1 MDAEISKQG
10 ILPMVAP
17 VKPYTLLAD
26 TLSASWRPSST
37 AFVKGSVA
45 AFRSAFALR
54 TMHHTGFKAQGSGRG
69 RQRRLR
75 RILPPGPGSAPR
87 GLQIKTMW
95 VLIETYAVI
104 PLLIVYCSPSFTF
117 LSGSHREPQWLSAP
131 GAWQG
136 LKFCIF

>member
-54 TMHHTGFKAQGSGRG
+54 TMHHTGFKAQGSGCG

-75 RILPPGPGSAPR
+75 RILPPGPGSAPC
-87 GLQIKTMW
+87 GLQIY
-95 VLIETYAVI
+95 VGQNRNLR
-104 PLLIVYCSPSFTF
+104 CNSFIDSILQSF
-117 LSGSHREPQWLSAP
+117 IHISL
-131 GAWQG
+131 
-136 LKFCIF
+136 